1 MSLATTLKQLRMK
14 KGQSLQQ
21 LADSVGCSKA
31 HIWELEIGKSTNPSM
46 ELLQKLANH
55 FEVSI
60 ARFNQEQPEPENE
73 SMMVMFRDFSALG
86 ERDQETIKA
95 VMKTLKK
102 LSKNKED
109 SDAS

>member
-1 MSLATTLKQLRMK
+1 
-14 KGQSLQQ
+14 
-21 LADSVGCSKA
+21 
-31 HIWELEIGKSTNPSM
+31 
-46 ELLQKLANH
+46 
-55 FEVSI
+55 
-60 ARFNQEQPEPENE
+60 
-73 SMMVMFRDFSALG
+73 MMVMFRDFSALG